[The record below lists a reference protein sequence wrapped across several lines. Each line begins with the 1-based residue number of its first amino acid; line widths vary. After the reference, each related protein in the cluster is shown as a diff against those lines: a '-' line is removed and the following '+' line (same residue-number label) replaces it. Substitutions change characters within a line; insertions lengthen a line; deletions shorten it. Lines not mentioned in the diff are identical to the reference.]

1 MTDKAANVPPLDGLV
16 VVELGGDAL
25 AGLVGMVCADFGAY
39 VRTACLTP
47 PPSPRPVWGRG
58 KYALTLD
65 AVAGAVT
72 TADIVVT
79 SWPDPV
85 LEASGVDVD
94 ALVSEGVIVCLLS
107 TAGRMGK
114 YAGLPISD
122 ALAAARIGRVNALE
136 GIAARKGPVF
146 PALQV
151 ATHAASQAAL
161 TGILAALVERH
172 STGAGRKLETSLM
185 HGLLPYEMNQL
196 LMEQLIT
203 RDVAERVVVDPHEV
217 MPTLNYQCVRCK
229 DGRWLQLGNLLPHL
243 LDNFLQAVGLDV
255 IAKDPAYSQQPW
267 DAPTLEHFR
276 AILLEHMQTEDL
288 DVWQAKCLA
297 NGGVASHPW
306 QTTREA
312 LRDPDILANGH
323 AVVVEDRLE
332 LGLLARLT
340 RTPGTA
346 GLRAPLPVRHTQ
358 RRQCPISKNSAP
370 LAGFTV
376 VEAATIIAAPL
387 GAALL
392 ADLGARVI
400 KLEPPE
406 GDAFRGMLAG
416 MGFDRCNTGKE
427 SVALD
432 LKSKLAQQ
440 AVHRMIAQADIFIHN
455 YRPGVPERL
464 GLDYETLSRIN
475 PGLVHVSANGYGPLG
490 PGARRPSTHPIPG
503 AAMGGARY
511 QFGTPQSEPMPAAD
525 LRDYSR
531 RLFRANEVNPDPNT
545 SVVVA
550 TAALLAL
557 QAAVRDGV
565 GQAVF
570 VDMFGTNAYAN
581 FDDFADNP
589 YSTRQPIDE
598 HHYGT
603 SPQRRLYRCSNG
615 WLMLD
620 CDMPSWSRLLSMLG
634 VCDDVTQVERV
645 MLNQSSN
652 DWETQLLA
660 IDVAAVQ
667 CAMYGPGRTL
677 AEDAELANIGLLA
690 ASIHP
695 LHGQVVRHAAMLRT
709 DGVHGDGAP
718 CLLGDS
724 TRRVLVE
731 AGFDASD
738 LKALGASL
746 TND

>member
-1 MTDKAANVPPLDGLV
+1 M
-16 VVELGGDAL
+16 VELGGDAL
-25 AGLVGMVCADFGAY
+25 AGMVGMVCADFGAH
-39 VRTACLTP
+39 VQAASRTPL
-47 PPSPRPVWGRG
+47 PSPRPVWGRG
-58 KYALTLD
+58 KQELKHDTVAA
-65 AVAGAVT
+65 AVAA
-72 TADIVVT
+72 ADIVVT
-79 SWPDPV
+79 SWSDPV
-85 LEASGVDVD
+85 LEESGVDVD
-94 ALVSEGVIVCLLS
+94 ALVDQGAIVCLLS
-107 TAGRMGK
+107 TAGRTGR

-122 ALAAARIGRVNALE
+122 ALAAARIGRVNVLE
-136 GIAARKGPVF
+136 GIATRKGPVF

-161 TGILAALVERH
+161 TGILAALVERR
-172 STGAGRKLETSLM
+172 SNGAGRKLETSLL

-196 LMEQLIT
+196 LMEQLIA
-203 RDVAERVVVDPHEV
+203 RELAERLVVDPHEV

-243 LDNFLQAVGLDV
+243 LDNFLAAVGLDV
-255 IAKDPAYSQQPW
+255 IARDPAYAQQPW
-267 DAPTLEHFR
+267 DVATLERYR
-276 AILLEHMQTEDL
+276 AILLEHMQTQDL
-288 DVWQAKCLA
+288 DVWQEKCLA

-306 QTTREA
+306 QTTRDA
-312 LRDPDILANGH
+312 LHDPDILANGH
-323 AVVVEDRLE
+323 AVVVEGRLE
-332 LGLLARLT
+332 LGVLARLT

-346 GLRAPLPVRHTQ
+346 GYRAPPPVGDSL
-358 RRQCPISKNSAP
+358 RRRGHGKRDSAP
-370 LAGFTV
+370 LSGFTV

-427 SVALD
+427 SVRLD
-432 LKSKLAQQ
+432 LKSTLAQE
-440 AVHRMIAQADIFIHN
+440 AVHRLVAQADIFIHN

-475 PGLVHVSANGYGPLG
+475 PRLVHVSANGYGPLG

-503 AAMGGARY
+503 AAMGGALY
-511 QFGTPQSEPMPAAD
+511 QFGTPQSEPMSASD

-589 YSTRQPIDE
+589 HSTRPPLDPF
-598 HHYGT
+598 HYGT
-603 SPQRRLYRCSNG
+603 SPQRRLYRCASG

-620 CDMPSWSRLLSMLG
+620 CDRQAWYRLLSRLD
-634 VCDDVTQVERV
+634 VSDDVAQVERV
-645 MLNQSSN
+645 LLTRSAEQ
-652 DWETQLLA
+652 WETELLA
-660 IDVAAVQ
+660 LDVAAAR
-667 CAMYGPGRTL
+667 CATHGPGRAL
-677 AEDAELANIGLLA
+677 AEDAELASSGLLVH
-690 ASIHP
+690 STHP
-695 LHGQVVRHAAMLRT
+695 LYGQVLRHAAMLRT
-709 DGVHGDGAP
+709 EGVRGDGAP

-731 AGFDASD
+731 AGFET
-738 LKALGASL
+738 ASL
-746 TND
+746 TALGVSLNNDQGVGNG

>member
-1 MTDKAANVPPLDGLV
+1 
-16 VVELGGDAL
+16 
-25 AGLVGMVCADFGAY
+25 MVCADFGAH
-39 VRTACLTP
+39 VRSACRTP
-47 PPSPRPVWGRG
+47 LPSPRPVWGRG
-58 KYALTLD
+58 KDTLTLD
-65 AVAGAVT
+65 AVATAVAL
-72 TADIVVT
+72 ADIVVT
-79 SWPDPV
+79 SWSDSM
-85 LEASGVDVD
+85 LRQTGVDVD
-94 ALVSEGVIVCLLS
+94 ALVSQGTICCLLS
-107 TAGRMGK
+107 TAGRTGR

-122 ALAAARIGRVNALE
+122 ALAAARIGRVIVLE
-136 GIAARKGPVF
+136 GVASRKGPVF

-185 HGLLPYEMNQL
+185 HGLLPFEMNQL
-196 LMEQLIT
+196 LMEQLIA
-203 RDVAERVVVDPHEV
+203 RKVATRVVIDPHEV

-243 LDNFLQAVGLDV
+243 LDNFLESVGLAA
-255 IAKDPAYSQQPW
+255 IAEDPAYARQPW
-267 DAPTLEHFR
+267 DVPTLERFR
-276 AILLEHMQTEDL
+276 ALLLEHMQNEDL

-297 NGGVASHPW
+297 NGGVASHAW

-323 AVVVEDRLE
+323 AVEVEGRLE
-332 LGLLARLT
+332 LGVLARLT

-346 GLRAPLPVRHTQ
+346 GERSPMSVYPTKPRNPQPGRST
-358 RRQCPISKNSAP
+358 PP

-376 VEAATIIAAPL
+376 IEAATIIAAPL

-416 MGFDRCNTGKE
+416 MGFDRCNVGKE
-427 SVALD
+427 SVTLD
-432 LKSKLAQQ
+432 LKSTLSQL
-440 AVHRMIAQADIFIHN
+440 AVHRLIAQADIFIHN

-475 PGLVHVSANGYGPLG
+475 PKLVYVSANGYGPFG
-490 PGARRPSTHPIPG
+490 PGAKRPSTHPIPG
-503 AAMGGARY
+503 AAMGGALY
-511 QFGTPQSEPMPAAD
+511 QFGTPQSEPMPAPE

-550 TAALLAL
+550 TASLLAL

-589 YSTRQPIDE
+589 QSTRPPLDDQ
-598 HHYGT
+598 HYGT
-603 SPQRRLYRCSNG
+603 SPQRRLYRCASG

-620 CDMPSWSRLLSMLG
+620 CDKPSWYRLLSKLG
-634 VCDDVTQVERV
+634 VNDDVQQVERA
-645 MLNQSSN
+645 MLTQSSIH
-652 DWETQLLA
+652 WETQLLA
-660 IDVAAVQ
+660 IDVAAVR
-667 CAMYGPGRTL
+667 CAMVGPGRAL
-677 AEDAELANIGLLA
+677 AEDAELADIGLVA
-690 ASIHP
+690 QSNHP
-695 LHGQVVRHAAMLRT
+695 LHGLVLRHAAMLRT
-709 DGVHGDGAP
+709 DGVRSDGAP
-718 CLLGDS
+718 CVLGDS

-731 AGFDASD
+731 AGFESAD
-738 LKALGASL
+738 LKALGV
-746 TND
+746 